1 MTRSSASNP
10 TGRPFSWAGSLLLI
24 KTLGVGVMIRRKSI
38 LATLAVLFLAIT
50 VTVLAQEPQPNDS
63 QTGPRAGRMR
73 GLRGE
78 RRMKKQRLHLRQE
91 LQLSE
96 EQKQQ
101 RKAIFQR
108 SMLATKAQREQLF
121 QLREKRLTGALTVED
136 RNRAQLLRMQLRQ
149 AMAEARKESFIVL
162 TSEQKTRL
170 TTLQQERKQRRDEM
184 RKRRLELRQNR
195 PNG

>member
-1 MTRSSASNP
+1 
-10 TGRPFSWAGSLLLI
+10 
-24 KTLGVGVMIRRKSI
+24 MIRRKSI

-63 QTGPRAGRMR
+63 QTGPRAGRML